1 MPGAARKGAPTPP
14 IDFEVPDASVQ
25 ARFQASA
32 VEVDD
37 RVIHKL
43 EEVCDRVDVDSG
55 ARTESGRDW
64 WPLAIG
70 WALGGEVPAR
80 PAAVAVPATAEEVAA
95 VLACCADLRIPV
107 TPAAGRSG
115 VCGGSV
121 PVFGGVVLDLTGL
134 KGIVEVDDQSLL
146 VDVLPGTFGDLLDES
161 LRAEHGLTLGHWPQ
175 SIALSTVGGW
185 VACRSAGQYST
196 RYGKIEDMVVG
207 LEVALADGRLI
218 RTGGTAPRA
227 AVGPDLTQL
236 FVGSEGTLGVITEVR
251 LRAQPVPPIERQA
264 AFGFESFAAGLDCC
278 RRVLRR
284 GGTPAVLRLYD
295 VTESRR
301 TFDLSD
307 LNVLIV
313 LDEGEAGL
321 VDATMGLVK
330 DECGNAERL
339 GDELVGRWLAH
350 RNDVSALESVIRHGI
365 TVDTIEIAA
374 RWSALSAIYEDVI
387 GALGQVDGTL
397 VASAHQSHAYR
408 DGACLYF
415 TFAGRP
421 SPDAG
426 AGAGPGAG
434 SGAADRYYRNAW
446 DAVIEVTRSHGGAIS
461 HHHGIGIN
469 RGRHLAPALGPA
481 FDVLVGLKAKL
492 DPTGVLN
499 PGKLGLPSPF
509 GEVPWP

>member
-1 MPGAARKGAPTPP
+1 MAEAARRGVPTPP
-14 IDFEVPDASVQ
+14 IDFAVAPASVR
-25 ARFQASA
+25 ARFEGSA
-32 VEVDD
+32 VPVDD
-37 RVIHKL
+37 RVINKL
-43 EEVCDRVDVDSG
+43 KEVCDRVEVDDG
-55 ARTESGRDW
+55 GRVQAGRDW
-64 WPLAIG
+64 WPLTIG
-70 WALGGEVPAR
+70 WALSDEVPAR
-80 PAAVAVPATAEEVAA
+80 PAAVAIPSTAAEVAA
-95 VLACCADLRIPV
+95 VVACCADLRIPV
-107 TPAAGRSG
+107 TAAAGRSG

-134 KGIVEVDDQSLL
+134 QGIVDVDDQSLL

-161 LRAEHGLTLGHWPQ
+161 LRAQHGLTLGHWPQ

-207 LEVALADGRLI
+207 LEVALSDGRLI

-227 AVGPDLTQL
+227 AAGPDLTQL
-236 FVGSEGTLGVITEVR
+236 FVGSEGTLGVITQVR
-251 LRAQPVPPIERQA
+251 LRAHPVAPVERRA
-264 AFGFESFAAGLDCC
+264 TFGFESFAAGLDCC
-278 RRVLRR
+278 RRILRR

-295 VTESRR
+295 VTESGR
-301 TFDLSD
+301 TFDVTD
-307 LNVLIV
+307 RNVLIV
-313 LDEGEAGL
+313 LDEAEAVL
-321 VDATMGLVK
+321 VDATMELVVE
-330 DECGNAERL
+330 ECGNADRL
-339 GDELVGRWLAH
+339 GDELVERWLAH
-350 RNDVSALESVIRHGI
+350 RNDVSALESVTRHGI

-387 GALGQVDGTL
+387 AALLQVDGTL

-426 AGAGPGAG
+426 GP
-434 SGAADRYYRNAW
+434 DRYYRRAW
-446 DAVIEVTRSHGGAIS
+446 DAVMTVTRSHGGALS

-469 RGRHLAPALGPA
+469 RGRHMAPALGPA
-481 FDVLVGLKAKL
+481 FDVLVGLKAAL
-492 DPTGVLN
+492 DPAGVLN